1 LKNKIP
7 VNPEYPANPSDKV
20 VSVRAREKRRRK
32 GKQNPAKVYSPR
44 CGADSLHIKEDDI

>member
-1 LKNKIP
+1 MQNKIP

-44 CGADSLHIKEDDI
+44 CGAEKPSIKGG